1 MDKLIEQAV
10 KVLTDNIGFKEIE
23 LSDGVNKVRVVR
35 NAPYITYGTN
45 EPYTYKYSTYGTNE
59 PYIYK
64 YSTPY
69 QY

>member
-10 KVLTDNIGFKEIE
+10 KVLTDNLGLNEIE

-35 NAPYITYGTN
+35 NASYITYGTI
-45 EPYTYKYSTYGTNE
+45 EPYTYKYSA
-59 PYIYK
+59 
-64 YSTPY
+64 